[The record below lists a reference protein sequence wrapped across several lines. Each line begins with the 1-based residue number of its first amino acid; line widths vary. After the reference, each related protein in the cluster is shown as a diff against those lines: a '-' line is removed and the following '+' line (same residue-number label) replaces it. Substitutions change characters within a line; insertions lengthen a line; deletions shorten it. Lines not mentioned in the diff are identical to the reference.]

1 MCLLLFNL
9 DSIWAL
15 NGEKQCVQ
23 IKLWGIKLRGMF
35 GLGEMAGV
43 TRTHG
48 QEARF
53 ISERTSDPSETPTT
67 QRRKGYGL
75 LGTSIPGFA
84 WNAV

>member
-1 MCLLLFNL
+1 MCLLLFNGE
-9 DSIWAL
+9 SIWAL

-23 IKLWGIKLRGMF
+23 IKPWGIKLCGTF
-35 GLGEMAGV
+35 GLEEMAGV
-43 TRTHG
+43 TGTHG

-53 ISERTSDPSETPTT
+53 ISERTSHPSVTPVT

>member
-1 MCLLLFNL
+1 
-9 DSIWAL
+9 
-15 NGEKQCVQ
+15 
-23 IKLWGIKLRGMF
+23 MF

-43 TRTHG
+43 TGTPR

-53 ISERTSDPSETPTT
+53 ISERTSDPSVTPVT